1 MPTELSQV
9 LDAIGGLKA
18 NVTNLTEGVKEQGD
32 KIDAMVIDLTQV
44 KTNCVGHLQRTDGLH
59 LTVFGE
65 NGTMGLVKTVVLNGG
80 RLDRLEDES
89 KEKRAIAWKI
99 AIPVIVA
106 GVLAI
111 CGAAWA
117 LWNKMQ

>member
-1 MPTELSQV
+1 MSELSQV
-9 LDAIGGLKA
+9 LGAIGGINA
-18 NVTNLTEGVKEQGD
+18 NLETLTENVKEQGD

-65 NGTMGLVKTVVLNGG
+65 NGTMGLVKTVGTNTG
-80 RLDRLEDES
+80 RLDRLETDS
-89 KEKRAIAWKI
+89 KEKRIIAWKI